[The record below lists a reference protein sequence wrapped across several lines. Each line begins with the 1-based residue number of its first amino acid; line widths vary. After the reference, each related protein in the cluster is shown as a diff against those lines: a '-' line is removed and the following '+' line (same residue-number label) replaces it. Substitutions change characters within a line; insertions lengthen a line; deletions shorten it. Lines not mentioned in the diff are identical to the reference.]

1 MTPSCVFRVALDT
14 PLRRLFDYLPP
25 NSALFPVPV
34 ELGARVRVPFGR
46 QRLIGI
52 VVEMADSSEVPAER
66 LKPILEV
73 LDSRPVLDAAALAL
87 LRWAAEYYHHSIG
100 EVVSTALPKALR
112 LGAASESLEERWTL
126 TAEGRE
132 AHGRGEPRRA
142 PKQRELLGYL
152 AGRGGILAANS
163 LSARDGDAGSKDGIL
178 PASGAVA
185 ALTHGDPSAPNGAVA
200 STHGA
205 PAVPDGVAASTHGA
219 PQVPDGVA
227 ASTRG
232 APSPPDDTAASTHED
247 PQAAHGVSS
256 HTLDEALPNWRDAAR
271 ALTAREW
278 IMSSEV
284 SRASV
289 ARPFSVKTPGPEL
302 RDEQR
307 SAVEAVANSLGLFGA
322 FVLDGVTGSGKTEV
336 YLRLVER
343 VLQRGLRALVLVPEI
358 GLTPQLV
365 GRFRARFDTPMAVL
379 HSALTDHERLVA
391 WREAFSGHARI
402 VLGTRSAVFAPVPDL
417 GIIIVDEEHDS
428 SFKQHEGG
436 FRYSARDLAVVRA
449 QRADVPVLLG
459 SATPALESLQNVAG
473 GRYIRLSLPYRAARA
488 EPPRMALVD
497 LRANAGHSGISTP
510 AIQAIERHLRDDGQ
524 ILVFLNRR
532 GYAPTLLCT
541 ACGWVAPCQ
550 ECDAR
555 LTVHLSAGRLRC
567 HHCGFDSQLPSRCP
581 QCGFAVKPVGQ
592 GTERI
597 EEALTELFPGVTL
610 ARLDRDVVRRR
621 GDMEEVMRR
630 MSSGEARILVGT
642 QMVTKGHDFPNVTLV
657 VVLNADQGLFST
669 DFRAPERLAQ
679 TIVQV
684 AGRAGRGTKPGEV
697 LIQTEFPGHPLLLS
711 LLSEGYEGFART
723 ALAERAQASWP
734 PFSRLAAVRDSA
746 KTADGALEFLSDA
759 RKLAGAP
766 PRGLRLLG
774 PVPAAMS
781 KRAGRYHAQLLIEGT
796 DRSSLHHFLDSWLP
810 AVEQLQSAR
819 RVRWALDVD
828 PIELF

>member
-1 MTPSCVFRVALDT
+1 MTPACVFRVALDT
-14 PLRRLFDYLPP
+14 PLKRLFDYLPP
-25 NSALFPVPV
+25 ESTLW
-34 ELGARVRVPFGR
+34 GAPIEPGMRVRVPFGR
-46 QRLIGI
+46 QKLIGI
-52 VVEMADSSEVPAER
+52 VMEAAESSDVPPER

-73 LDSRPVLDAAALAL
+73 LDPRPVLDASALAL
-87 LRWAAEYYHHSIG
+87 LRWAAEYYHHPIG
-100 EVVSTALPKALR
+100 EALSTALPKAMR
-112 LGAASESLEERWTL
+112 MGATAEAHEERWSVTPD
-126 TAEGRE
+126 GRE
-132 AHGRGEPRRA
+132 AWSRGEPRRA
-142 PKQRELLGYL
+142 PKQRELLGFL
-152 AGRGGILAANS
+152 VAGADV
-163 LSARDGDAGSKDGIL
+163 SAMVLDG
-178 PASGAVA
+178 
-185 ALTHGDPSAPNGAVA
+185 
-200 STHGA
+200 
-205 PAVPDGVAASTHGA
+205 
-219 PQVPDGVA
+219 
-227 ASTRG
+227 
-232 APSPPDDTAASTHED
+232 
-247 PQAAHGVSS
+247 
-256 HTLDEALPNWRDAAR
+256 ALPNWRDAAR
-271 ALTAREW
+271 SLAVRGWVLSAEVPLASGEARFA
-278 IMSSEV
+278 V
-284 SRASV
+284 R
-289 ARPFSVKTPGPEL
+289 TPGPDL
-302 RDEQR
+302 REEQR
-307 SAVEAVANSLGLFGA
+307 VAVDAVGAALGHFGA
-322 FVLDGVTGSGKTEV
+322 FVLHGVTGSGKTEV

-343 VLQRGLRALVLVPEI
+343 VLQQGRRALVLVPEI

-365 GRFRARFDTPMAVL
+365 GRFRDRFDTPMAVL
-379 HSALTDHERLVA
+379 HSALTDSERLTA
-391 WREAFSGHARI
+391 WRQAFSGHARI
-402 VLGTRSAVFAPVPDL
+402 MLGTRSAVFAPVPDL

-449 QRADVPVLLG
+449 QRADVPVVLG

-473 GRYIRLSLPYRAARA
+473 GRYVRLSLPYRAAKA
-488 EPPRMALVD
+488 EPPRMSLVD
-497 LRANAGHSGISTP
+497 LRSNAGHAGVSTP

-524 ILVFLNRR
+524 VLVFLNRR

-541 ACGWVAPCQ
+541 ACGWIAPCG

-567 HHCGFDSQLPSRCP
+567 HHCGFDTELPSRCP

-597 EEALTELFPGVTL
+597 EESLATLFPGVTL

-711 LLSEGYEGFART
+711 LLSEGYDGFART
-723 ALAERAQASWP
+723 ALTEREQASWP

-746 KTADGALEFLSDA
+746 KTAASALEFLTEA
-759 RKLAGAP
+759 RKLAGTP
-766 PRGLRLLG
+766 PRGLKLLG

-781 KRAGRYHAQLLIEGT
+781 KRAGRYHAQLLIEGA